1 MRIAGGVLV
10 FLGFVGLW
18 FGGVPYRKTDNLAQF
33 GGLKMQVTERREL
46 PLPPLVSGFAILV
59 GTALWMSAGRKGGA

>member
-1 MRIAGGVLV
+1 
-10 FLGFVGLW
+10 
-18 FGGVPYRKTDNLAQF
+18 
-33 GGLKMQVTERREL
+33 VTERREL